1 MSKLA
6 QLKHSRAYAGDP
18 AFPLFGAIA
27 KLAPKVMKVGG
38 KLLGIGKK
46 VVSTPTGKAVA
57 GAIATGAGFEA
68 GSALLSKRGSSG
80 ASGSWGR
87 RRAKGITAAELRGFH
102 RVANLLRK
110 VGMVPRA
117 TRTKVKRGR

>member
-6 QLKHSRAYAGDP
+6 MLKHSRAYAGDP
-18 AFPLFGAIA
+18 AFPLFGAVA
-27 KLAPKVMKVGG
+27 KLAPKVLKVGG

-46 VVSTPTGKAVA
+46 VISTPTGKAVA

-68 GSALLSKRGSSG
+68 GSALLSKKGSG
-80 ASGSWGR
+80 ASGSWCVR
-87 RRAKGITAAELRGFH
+87 RRAKGITGAELRGFH
-102 RVANLLRK
+102 RVASLLRK